1 VSPTAFDD
9 RVVTFDPNGLEML
22 SEKDCLQLLRSAAI
36 GRLALSVRALPVVLP
51 VTFVLLPDA
60 ILVCTGAETRFDQ
73 ACDQAVV
80 AFEVDGFDPAT
91 QTGWSVLVQ
100 GTATVLTAPAEL
112 HEATRVGLT
121 PWGNPHA
128 DSFVKVGLDL
138 VTGRR
143 LGGWYWAS
151 GLPEPLR

>member
-1 VSPTAFDD
+1 M
-9 RVVTFDPNGLEML
+9 TFDRNGLEML
-22 SEKDCLQLLRSAAI
+22 SEEDCLLLLGSASI

-51 VTFVLLPDA
+51 VNFALLPDG
-60 ILVCTGAETRFDQ
+60 ILICTGAEARLDQ

-80 AFEVDGFDPAT
+80 AFEVDGFDPIT

-100 GTATVLTAPAEL
+100 GTASVLTAPAEL
-112 HEATRVGLT
+112 HDATRVGLA
-121 PWGNPHA
+121 PWGTPHG

-143 LGGWYWAS
+143 LGSWYWAR
-151 GLPEPLR
+151 GLPEAR

>member
-1 VSPTAFDD
+1 M
-9 RVVTFDPNGLEML
+9 TFDRNGLETLAEDECMR
-22 SEKDCLQLLRSAAI
+22 LLRSAAI

-51 VTFVLLPDA
+51 VNFALASDGIV
-60 ILVCTGAETRFDQ
+60 IRTGAGTKLDQ
-73 ACDQAVV
+73 ACDHAVV
-80 AFEVDGFDPAT
+80 AFEVDGFDPIT

-100 GTATVLTAPAEL
+100 GTASVLSAPAEL
-112 HEATRVGLT
+112 HDADQLGLA

-143 LGGWYWAS
+143 LGGWYWAR
-151 GLPEPLR
+151 GLPDPMR